1 MSVLK
6 SRDVNF
12 RAQLLTQK
20 LLKQGYIATWLMSL
34 KYKLVYY
41 SINQMAMDIFP
52 FLQIIFLS
60 QIADKT
66 LSGLDEELDSGCVRR
81 NWNCSFF
88 ANLGLPFTPGFWVW
102 SMLLIFLVFCV
113 MVCLRSV
120 SCVCG
125 LFILDYSFG
134 ILERFFRQKS

>member
-1 MSVLK
+1 MYVLK

-41 SINQMAMDIFP
+41 SIYQMAMDIFP

-60 QIADKT
+60 
-66 LSGLDEELDSGCVRR
+66 
-81 NWNCSFF
+81 
-88 ANLGLPFTPGFWVW
+88 
-102 SMLLIFLVFCV
+102 
-113 MVCLRSV
+113 
-120 SCVCG
+120 
-125 LFILDYSFG
+125 
-134 ILERFFRQKS
+134 